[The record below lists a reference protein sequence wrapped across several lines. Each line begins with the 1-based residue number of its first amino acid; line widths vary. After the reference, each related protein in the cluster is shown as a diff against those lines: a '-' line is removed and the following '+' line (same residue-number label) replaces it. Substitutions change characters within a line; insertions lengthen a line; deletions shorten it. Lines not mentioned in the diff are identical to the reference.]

1 MKRCCCKSCHCFDVS
16 AMGTSSSRT
25 KTSRGVKMAPSFLV
39 GVWTTW
45 FALISCENYV
55 SLSWSPQG
63 RSAIFPARNLKMSSG
78 VSETSQQRIS
88 EKRPEVAKSNFLQLL
103 SSSICVKQNFIKI
116 QLVKNARDSSDNV
129 VGSVPDHHDVL
140 MG

>member
-1 MKRCCCKSCHCFDVS
+1 
-16 AMGTSSSRT
+16 
-25 KTSRGVKMAPSFLV
+25 MAPSFLV

-63 RSAIFPARNLKMSSG
+63 RRAIFPARNLKMSSG